1 MRSRIALLSGRNTRC
16 LDPKSVEPVAVL
28 IFNRAF
34 ESAIQ
39 STLIRLNDEH
49 SHTEFDPYT
58 FHPSQLAKCPRQC
71 YTSKLGLLDHT
82 DALGTFHTGPPSTSS
97 WKTKSSRTST
107 SKPSAKSPSKWR
119 WTSHHHRSRRSVRAR
134 HQYSLGYKSRANWY
148 RFTPPIERHLDRI
161 YLYMKALGASQGQ
174 IVYLAK
180 SDLEVRTW
188 PPESTHRCLRSRSR
202 ARSGPPREGQAH
214 RRRDYRRGLPDERRG
229 QTLRE
234 VRLLALREGIPSLR
248 PPPGEC

>member
-1 MRSRIALLSGRNTRC
+1 
-16 LDPKSVEPVAVL
+16 
-28 IFNRAF
+28 
-34 ESAIQ
+34 
-39 STLIRLNDEH
+39 
-49 SHTEFDPYT
+49 
-58 FHPSQLAKCPRQC
+58 
-71 YTSKLGLLDHT
+71 
-82 DALGTFHTGPPSTSS
+82 
-97 WKTKSSRTST
+97 
-107 SKPSAKSPSKWR
+107 
-119 WTSHHHRSRRSVRAR
+119 
-134 HQYSLGYKSRANWY
+134 
-148 RFTPPIERHLDRI
+148 
-161 YLYMKALGASQGQ
+161 MKALGASQGQ

-248 PPPGEC
+248 PPPGGC